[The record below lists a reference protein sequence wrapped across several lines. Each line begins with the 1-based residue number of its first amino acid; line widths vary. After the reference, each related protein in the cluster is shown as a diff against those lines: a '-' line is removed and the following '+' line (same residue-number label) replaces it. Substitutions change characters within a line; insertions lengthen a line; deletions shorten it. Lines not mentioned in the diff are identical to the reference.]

1 MSTPAVERQ
10 KSLREAREDLQ
21 RIIDLCRSVEVKGLD
36 PYLVDVEDLIKVVR
50 EYFPKWKDVED
61 LCLDTETLNQIASIV
76 RMQGEWV
83 KQRATALY
91 RDPFLIEEKIRSL
104 PIDRMAEIFLETWRP
119 IVEFEQLTINGF
131 REALRYWSDLPP
143 LSERWQRIG
152 YVKIEGQMVTREE
165 MIKEGL
171 LSGESFNSELERMWL
186 ELKELVS
193 RKGRVKY
200 WDFIVS
206 DTYEETVR
214 RAYLASFLVTYGYA
228 RLEIHY
234 LEDEIF
240 ISPNEKPSPKEEGEL
255 ISFPISISFEEWK
268 RWRES
273 REG

>member
-152 YVKIEGQMVTREE
+152 YVKIEGQMATREE